1 MFSAPAT
8 WLELPSADPGAR
20 QMMLNSHMSESD
32 AKLRRHRRRIFE
44 ATASVSFNDGAKP
57 HPCWILDISDS
68 GARLN
73 VGAQSNFPDFFT
85 LRVTSTDAVR
95 RSCKL
100 VWRKGNEIGVRFV
113 QPS

>member
-1 MFSAPAT
+1 
-8 WLELPSADPGAR
+8 
-20 QMMLNSHMSESD
+20 MMLNGHMSEPD
-32 AKLRRHRRRIFE
+32 AKPRRHRRRIFE
-44 ATASVSFNDGAKP
+44 ATASVSFGDGSNP
-57 HPCWILDISDS
+57 RPCWILDISDS

-73 VGAQSNFPDFFT
+73 IGAQRELPDFFT